1 LTKIQTKSQI
11 RTIVRVFFLN
21 GRLLRFM
28 KAINLVINQY
38 IIDNWMSK
46 YKYDNGKYRYN
57 QFATDH
63 YIEEKLARK
72 IVTNRT
78 YSMKIETLEKICE
91 ARGITLQEFFKLIKR

>member
-1 LTKIQTKSQI
+1 
-11 RTIVRVFFLN
+11 
-21 GRLLRFM
+21 M

-72 IVTNRT
+72 IVTNKN

-91 ARGITLQEFFKLIKR
+91 ARGITLEEFFKLIKR

>member
-1 LTKIQTKSQI
+1 
-11 RTIVRVFFLN
+11 
-21 GRLLRFM
+21 M

-46 YKYDNGKYRYN
+46 YRYDNGKYRYN
-57 QFATDH
+57 QFAADH

-72 IVTNRT
+72 IVANKT

-91 ARGITLQEFFKLIKR
+91 ARGITLEEFFKMIKR